1 MRKKFLSAFMVGA
14 LALAATSTITSCK
27 DYDGDISSLKE
38 QINANADALAAAK
51 ADLQSQISSM
61 KTALEAKDAE
71 LANAISKLNSATAEN
86 KAAIEAEVNRAK
98 AAEAALETR
107 IAAAEK
113 ALADLKALVDTKVD
127 QADFDAEVQKIYA
140 KMEAIE
146 TNLGAALT
154 RIAALEEGLKN
165 EETARIAAVENL
177 QLQIDALNAYKARV
191 EKNEDDIAKI
201 LDQIKTMQDDIKAN
215 TYSIEELAG
224 KMNTLNN
231 TVEALMQEVS
241 VLKVLISSQLR
252 GIVFDPMAY
261 YYGVEATEAFSLD
274 YNVYALDAV
283 NADAKDPK
291 FDTRYASTAASTAL
305 PVVAEY
311 FMNPSSAD
319 LKDAKVSVVSEDDEF
334 IFTRSA
340 AAGIDVK
347 EWSTENGKLKVTLK
361 FADPAKIQSVLV
373 DQALTVFAT
382 QVNLAKEG
390 KDTTITSDF
399 AAIYKTTISELQ
411 LAVINPKG
419 NATSCAE
426 VTCTPDHKHPHIYAT
441 QAEAAQADPQYEVAW
456 NSTIDLATLV
466 ETHYKDAAGKF
477 AKFAKMA
484 DYGLDYKYELVGWF
498 EGSNLT
504 SETAHAALKGS
515 ILRPQMPAFTEGNT
529 VGKAAAW
536 EATEQS
542 ETTIG
547 RTPMV
552 RVSIVDTNNGNR
564 VVEYGYIKLVI
575 VETAPGVTP
584 DDPAD
589 VITMQDFGDLTYNY
603 ECNVE
608 DLENKLTWAQIE
620 KEVYNLNGMSRDQF
634 DDNFVVETNA
644 SNEVV
649 QYEQD
654 ANGAWIVKASPVGYI
669 GMLPDDGSAMTEVP
683 GWIISGT
690 ELKAI
695 YTGASVPEKL
705 ETAYRYVSQNPQVYG
720 DIYVKLSTGKITIN
734 KPSATGLDD
743 TNKIKEYWYATNGLK
758 AGEAFDEVH
767 SQTYSPE
774 DKKPGNE
781 DIAKDLQYDINEV
794 FVNNKITITG
804 INDFTAG
811 KEFADANLTKTVKF
825 SAENVGNK
833 FKGIVDN
840 NVVEYTLGISDDA
853 TALTV
858 THKNGVILAAP
869 VNVAVIENNAAKF
882 QHTDEAE
889 AMLNYAAHDAL
900 ADDVL
905 VAIMEVSAN
914 NGCFD
919 LPLENK
925 TWNVRYL
932 RPIDVASNDAEVTD
946 AADKEQIIKLIDL
959 VKFNDWRNVW
969 KNNYYAYYNIKSI
982 EVTGMKNT
990 ADLTELIYT
999 DLNQT
1004 NGETKPLNA
1013 VSSLIDIECNANEV
1027 TSGQSN
1033 TSDYGTLTYKNL
1045 GQTVGTFH
1053 MYIPVVVTYEWG
1065 KIYTTVTLTVN
1076 GTIGNSAKPAL

>member
-191 EKNEDDIAKI
+191 EKNEADIAKI

-231 TVEALMQEVS
+231 TVEALVNEIS
-241 VLKVLISSQLR
+241 VLKVLVSSQLR
-252 GIVFDPMAY
+252 GIVFEPQAY
-261 YYGVEATEAFSLD
+261 YHGVEATEAFNLD
-274 YNVYALDAV
+274 YNVYALEAV

-291 FDTRYASTAASTAL
+291 FDTRYASTAASTSL

-319 LKDAKVSVVSEDDEF
+319 LTGAKVSVVSDDEDF
-334 IFTRSA
+334 ITRAA
-340 AAGIDVK
+340 AAGISVK
-347 EWSTENGKLKVTLK
+347 EWNTADGKLKVTLK
-361 FADPAKIQSVLV
+361 FADPAKIKSVAN
-373 DQALTVFAT
+373 DEAITVFAT

-390 KDTTITSDF
+390 KDTTVTSDF
-399 AAIYKTTISELQ
+399 AAIYKTSISDVK
-411 LAVINPKG
+411 LAVINPNG
-419 NATSCAE
+419 NATDCAD
-426 VTCTPDHKHPHIYAT
+426 VTCTPAHKHPHIYAT
-441 QAEAAQADPQYEVAW
+441 QAEAAKADPQYEVVW
-456 NSTIDLATLV
+456 NSTFDLATIV

-498 EGSNLT
+498 EGNNLT

-515 ILRPQMPAFTEGNT
+515 VLRPQMPAFTEGNT
-529 VGKAAAW
+529 VGKAAAY

-552 RVSIVDTNNGNR
+552 RISVIDKNNNDR
-564 VVEYGYIKLVI
+564 VIEYGYVKLVI
-575 VETAPGVTP
+575 VKAAAGVTP
-584 DDPAD
+584 DDDAD
-589 VITMQDFGDLTYNY
+589 VITMPDFGALTYNY
-603 ECNVE
+603 ECDVE
-608 DLENKLTWAQIE
+608 DLSNKLTWAQIE
-620 KEVYNLNGMSRDQF
+620 SQIYNLNGMSREDF
-634 DDNFVVETNA
+634 DANFENDLDA
-644 SNEVV
+644 NNEFV
-649 QYEQD
+649 QYELK
-654 ANGAWIVKASPVGYI
+654 NGVWTAMTTPIGVISPVADPGA
-669 GMLPDDGSAMTEVP
+669 AMTEVAEWTIE
-683 GWIISGT
+683 GDD
-690 ELKAI
+690 LKAI
-695 YTGASVPEKL
+695 YTGATVPEKL
-705 ETAYRYVSQNPQVYG
+705 STTFRYKSKNPQAYG
-720 DIYVKLSTGKITIN
+720 DIYVTLSTGKITIN
-734 KPSATGLDD
+734 KPSATGLD
-743 TNKIKEYWYATNGLK
+743 NSQKIAENWYATNSS
-758 AGEAFDEVH
+758 EAKTGYDEVH
-767 SQTYSPE
+767 AQTFSPE
-774 DKKPGNE
+774 DAKEK
-781 DIAKDLQYDINEV
+781 IAETLAYNIYNV
-794 FVNNKITITG
+794 FVNNQITITG
-804 INDFTAG
+804 INDFTAT

-825 SAENVGNK
+825 SAENVGKK

-840 NVVEYTLGISDDA
+840 TVVEYTLGISDDA

-869 VNVAVIENNAAKF
+869 VNVAVINGDAAEF

-905 VAIMEVSAN
+905 TAIMEVSAN

-932 RPIDVASNDAEVTD
+932 RPIDVASNNAEVTD
-946 AADKEQIIKLIDL
+946 AATTAQVVKLIDL
-959 VKFNDWRNVW
+959 VKFEDWRNVW
-969 KNNYYAYYNIKSI
+969 KNNYYAYYNIQKI
-982 EVTGMKNT
+982 EVIGAASGANI
-990 ADLTELIYT
+990 AEFVLTN
-999 DLNQT
+999 LNQANAETFVPLSDVT
-1004 NGETKPLNA
+1004 NN
-1013 VSSLIDIECNANEV
+1013 IELAYDPVEV
-1027 TSGQSN
+1027 ASGQSN
-1033 TSDYGTLTYKNL
+1033 TSDYGTITYTNH
-1045 GQTVGTFH
+1045 GNTVDDF
-1053 MYIPVVVTYEWG
+1053 MIKVPVVVTYEWG
-1065 KIYTTVTLTVN
+1065 KVYTTVDLKVN
-1076 GTIGNSAKPAL
+1076 GTIGGNSAKPAL